1 MGAPAEVVA
10 EIEAAGDAGH
20 FEVWAEN
27 WETLEAFLAVSTQW
41 RLAPYGG
48 GMSPAMIY
56 WAGLDYTAVRAG
68 LDAAG
73 IAVTRELWNGLR
85 IMEAA
90 ARNVLNGHG
99 DAD

>member
-1 MGAPAEVVA
+1 MAQ
-10 EIEAAGDAGH
+10 IEAASDAGD

-48 GMSPAMIY
+48 GMSPTMIY
-56 WAGLDYTAVRAG
+56 WAGLDYSAVRAG

-73 IAVTRELWNGLR
+73 IAVTRELWTGLR
-85 IMEAA
+85 LMEAA
-90 ARNVLNGHG
+90 ARKVLNGE
-99 DAD
+99 ADSD